1 MAVRLH
7 AGVDSMP
14 ALCHGSL
21 FAQKASLNLASLSP
35 NPSSA
40 VPVDIHCFF
49 MAGVDEWVDEWV
61 VAKDKRLDA
70 LHLWP

>member
-7 AGVDSMP
+7 AGVNLMP

-21 FAQKASLNLASLSP
+21 FAQKASLNSASLSP
-35 NPSSA
+35 NPASA
-40 VPVDIHCFF
+40 APGDIHCFF
-49 MAGVDEWVDEWV
+49 MAGVDERVDEWV

-70 LHLWP
+70 LRL